1 MLFSSTLALVG
12 LAAAVPEELSKRAE
26 VKGFDVSHYQPN
38 VDFKAAYNT
47 GGLRFVYIKATEG
60 TTYKVCL
67 PLQSNAFS
75 AQGIHLLQESC

>member
-1 MLFSSTLALVG
+1 MLLSSILALVG
-12 LAAAVPEELSKRAE
+12 LVAAVPAELSKRAE

-60 TTYKVCL
+60 TTYKVRSPVRL
-67 PLQSNAFS
+67 YAL
-75 AQGIHLLQESC
+75 

>member
-1 MLFSSTLALVG
+1 MHFSSMLALVG
-12 LAAAVPEELSKRAE
+12 LAAAVPAELSKRAE

-60 TTYKVCL
+60 NTYKVR
-67 PLQSNAFS
+67 PLIQLNI
-75 AQGIHLLQESC
+75 GPV

>member
-1 MLFSSTLALVG
+1 MLFTSILALVG
-12 LAAAVPEELSKRAE
+12 LAAAVPAELSKRAE

-60 TTYKVCL
+60 TTYKVRSPVRLCAL
-67 PLQSNAFS
+67 
-75 AQGIHLLQESC
+75 